1 MDQEEAITGIRKI
14 NISLAEREF
23 KAKPIYAY
31 DVFISEKEYAEM
43 LANEK
48 KSLRNWAYQIWYY
61 ILYFA
66 RLTYK
71 SVSVAL
77 SIIFVILFFSFITN
91 DPVKVMSLDELILLI
106 RSLTPLISIFACVV
120 LLLSNP
126 SLRYPKNIFMVEVL
140 KKLYRKAQENNNC

>member
-14 NISLAEREF
+14 KINLAEREF
-23 KAKPIYAY
+23 KAKPVHVY
-31 DVFISEKEYAEM
+31 DVFITEKEYTEM

-48 KSLRNWAYQIWYY
+48 KSLRNWAYQIGYY
-61 ILYFA
+61 ILYFV

-77 SIIFVILFFSFITN
+77 NIIFVILFFSFITN
-91 DPVKVMSLDELILLI
+91 DPVKAISLDELILLI
-106 RSLTPLISIFACVV
+106 RNLTPLTSIFSCFV

>member
-66 RLTYK
+66 RLAYK

-91 DPVKVMSLDELILLI
+91 DPVKAMSLDELILLI
-106 RSLTPLISIFACVV
+106 RSLTPLISVFACVI

-126 SLRYPKNIFMVEVL
+126 SLRYPKNIFMIEVL
-140 KKLYRKAQENNNC
+140 KKLYGKAQENNNC

>member
-66 RLTYK
+66 RLAYK

-91 DPVKVMSLDELILLI
+91 DPVKAMSLDELILLI
-106 RSLTPLISIFACVV
+106 RSLTPLISVFACVI

-126 SLRYPKNIFMVEVL
+126 SLRYPKNIFMIEVL
-140 KKLYRKAQENNNC
+140 KKLYGKAQENNNF

>member
-48 KSLRNWAYQIWYY
+48 KVCVIGLCKFGTIFC
-61 ILYFA
+61 ILQD
-66 RLTYK
+66 LPINQ
-71 SVSVAL
+71 L
-77 SIIFVILFFSFITN
+77 
-91 DPVKVMSLDELILLI
+91 
-106 RSLTPLISIFACVV
+106 V
-120 LLLSNP
+120 LH
-126 SLRYPKNIFMVEVL
+126 
-140 KKLYRKAQENNNC
+140 

>member
-1 MDQEEAITGIRKI
+1 MDQEEAIKGIRKI

-66 RLTYK
+66 RLAYK

-91 DPVKVMSLDELILLI
+91 DPVKAMSLDELILLI
-106 RSLTPLISIFACVV
+106 RSLTPLISVFACVI

-126 SLRYPKNIFMVEVL
+126 SLRYPKNIFMIEVL
-140 KKLYRKAQENNNC
+140 KKLYGKAQENNNC

>member
-66 RLTYK
+66 RLAYK

-77 SIIFVILFFSFITN
+77 SIIFVILFFSFITD
-91 DPVKVMSLDELILLI
+91 DPVKAMSLDELILLI
-106 RSLTPLISIFACVV
+106 RSLTPLISVFACVI

-126 SLRYPKNIFMVEVL
+126 SLRYPKNIFMIEVL
-140 KKLYRKAQENNNC
+140 KKLYGKAQENNNC

>member
-1 MDQEEAITGIRKI
+1 MDQEAITGIRKI

-48 KSLRNWAYQIWYY
+48 KSLRNWALQIWHY

-66 RLTYK
+66 RLAYK
-71 SVSVAL
+71 SVSIAL
-77 SIIFVILFFSFITN
+77 SIIFECCFFH
-91 DPVKVMSLDELILLI
+91 L
-106 RSLTPLISIFACVV
+106 
-120 LLLSNP
+120 
-126 SLRYPKNIFMVEVL
+126 
-140 KKLYRKAQENNNC
+140 

>member
-66 RLTYK
+66 RLAYK

-91 DPVKVMSLDELILLI
+91 DPVKAMSLDELILII
-106 RSLTPLISIFACVV
+106 RSLTPLISIFACVI

-126 SLRYPKNIFMVEVL
+126 SLRYPKNIFMIEVL
-140 KKLYRKAQENNNC
+140 KKLYGKAQENNNC

>member
-1 MDQEEAITGIRKI
+1 
-14 NISLAEREF
+14 
-23 KAKPIYAY
+23 
-31 DVFISEKEYAEM
+31 M

-66 RLTYK
+66 RLAYK

-91 DPVKVMSLDELILLI
+91 DPVKAMSLDELILLI
-106 RSLTPLISIFACVV
+106 RSLTPLISVFACVI

-126 SLRYPKNIFMVEVL
+126 SLRYPKNIFMIEVL
-140 KKLYRKAQENNNC
+140 KKLYGKAQENNNC

>member
-48 KSLRNWAYQIWYY
+48 KSLRNLALQIWHY

-66 RLTYK
+66 RLAYK
-71 SVSVAL
+71 SVSIAL
-77 SIIFVILFFSFITN
+77 SIIFVMLFFSFITN
-91 DPVKVMSLDELILLI
+91 DPVKAIDVDELILVI
-106 RSLTPLISIFACVV
+106 RNLTPLMSIFACVI

-126 SLRYPKNIFMVEVL
+126 SLRYPKNIFMIEVL
-140 KKLYRKAQENNNC
+140 KKLYGKAQENNNC

>member
-23 KAKPIYAY
+23 KAKPTYAY
-31 DVFISEKEYAEM
+31 DIFISEKEYAEM

-48 KSLRNWAYQIWYY
+48 KSLRNWALQIWHY

-66 RLTYK
+66 RLAYK
-71 SVSVAL
+71 SVSIAL
-77 SIIFVILFFSFITN
+77 SIIFVMLFFSFITN
-91 DPVKVMSLDELILLI
+91 DPVKAIDVDELILLI
-106 RSLTPLISIFACVV
+106 RNLTPLMSIFACVI

-126 SLRYPKNIFMVEVL
+126 SLRYPKNIFMIEVL
-140 KKLYRKAQENNNC
+140 KKLYGKAQENNNC

>member
-66 RLTYK
+66 RLAYK

-77 SIIFVILFFSFITN
+77 SIIFVILFFLFITN
-91 DPVKVMSLDELILLI
+91 DPVKAISLDELILLI
-106 RSLTPLISIFACVV
+106 RNLTPLTSIFSCVV

>member
-1 MDQEEAITGIRKI
+1 MNQEEAIKGIRNI

-48 KSLRNWAYQIWYY
+48 KSLRNWTLQIWYY
-61 ILYFA
+61 FLYFA
-66 RLTYK
+66 RLAYK
-71 SVSVAL
+71 SVSIAL
-77 SIIFVILFFSFITN
+77 SIIFVMLFFSFITN
-91 DPVKVMSLDELILLI
+91 DPVKAIDVDELIHLI
-106 RSLTPLISIFACVV
+106 INLTPLMSIFACVI

-126 SLRYPKNIFMVEVL
+126 SLRHPKNIFMIEVL
-140 KKLYRKAQENNNC
+140 KKLYGKAQENNNC